1 VTRFLDELCT
11 RLHGPYCSYYAR
23 FRGYLGTKP
32 EVLYDGDAQ
41 GTAGSRLRMRYT
53 VSKAS
58 CVTAEVKDATGAVVF
73 RDRRKVARGAHT
85 LTWTPDA
92 AGTYTLTIE
101 AVDQNQNTTS
111 PDFTIVI
118 G

>member
-1 VTRFLDELCT
+1 M
-11 RLHGPYCSYYAR
+11 S
-23 FRGYLGTKP
+23 
-32 EVLYDGDAQ
+32 
-41 GTAGSRLRMRYT
+41 YT

-58 CVTAEVKDATGAVVF
+58 CVTAQVKDAKGVVVF
-73 RDRRKVARGAHT
+73 RDRRKVARGAHA
-85 LTWTPDA
+85 LTWTPDT

-101 AVDQNQNTTS
+101 AVDQNGNTTS

>member
-1 VTRFLDELCT
+1 
-11 RLHGPYCSYYAR
+11 
-23 FRGYLGTKP
+23 
-32 EVLYDGDAQ
+32 VLYDGPAQ
-41 GTAGSRLRMRYT
+41 GSAGSRLRMRYT

-58 CVTAEVKDATGAVVF
+58 CVTAEVKDATGAGVF
-73 RDRRKVARGAHT
+73 RDRRKVAKGAHT
-85 LTWTPDA
+85 LTWTPDT